1 MNFNLFYILGFCNY
15 CIEFLFFP
23 VHTQYCCRGTVI
35 WNMFNFS
42 FCTTVFYKK
51 RGKTNKKSW
60 FPEKQLI
67 KKKKKKK
74 KKSEKTVH
82 QNEIHG
88 VHEKQYL
95 SLWKMMKDV
104 CLINT

>member
-74 KKSEKTVH
+74 KKNRK
-82 QNEIHG
+82 
-88 VHEKQYL
+88 KQSIKMRFMEFMKNNIYL
-95 SLWKMMKDV
+95 FGK
-104 CLINT
+104 

>member
-74 KKSEKTVH
+74 KKK
-82 QNEIHG
+82 NRK
-88 VHEKQYL
+88 KQSIKMRFMEFMKNNIYL
-95 SLWKMMKDV
+95 FGK
-104 CLINT
+104 

>member
-74 KKSEKTVH
+74 KNRK
-82 QNEIHG
+82 
-88 VHEKQYL
+88 KQSIKMRFMEFMKNNIYL
-95 SLWKMMKDV
+95 FGK
-104 CLINT
+104 